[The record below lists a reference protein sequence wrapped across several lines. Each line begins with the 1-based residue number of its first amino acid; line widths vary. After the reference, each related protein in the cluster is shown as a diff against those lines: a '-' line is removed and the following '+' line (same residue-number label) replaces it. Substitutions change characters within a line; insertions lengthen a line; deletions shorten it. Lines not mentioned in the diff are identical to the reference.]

1 MHRGFPQN
9 AYNIKTY
16 NVDLGIH
23 IIGEALLKRQP
34 YKIKRT
40 TSDRQK
46 LVYEIEVKGNTIMV
60 NSFITL

>member
-16 NVDLGIH
+16 NAELGIH
-23 IIGEALLKRQP
+23 IGKALLKRQP